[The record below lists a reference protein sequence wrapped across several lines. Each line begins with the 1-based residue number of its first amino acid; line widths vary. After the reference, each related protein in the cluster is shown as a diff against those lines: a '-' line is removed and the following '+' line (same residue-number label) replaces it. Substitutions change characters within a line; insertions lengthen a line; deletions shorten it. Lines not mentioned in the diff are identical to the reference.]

1 MRFIIRDDPQAVGAY
16 IGDYIA
22 KRIKTY
28 KPTIEK
34 PFVLG
39 LPTGSSP
46 IPTYKHLIG
55 LVKRGELSFKHV
67 VTFNLDEYV
76 NLPRDHP
83 ESYHTFMFREFF
95 SHIDIEP
102 SNVHILDGNAHNLIA
117 ECRAYEAAI
126 KSYGGIELLLAGIG
140 EDGHIAFNEPG
151 SSLSS
156 RTRMKT
162 LAYETILA
170 NSRFFDGDLTKVP
183 RMALTVG
190 VGTVLD
196 AREVLVVV
204 TGQRKSLALSK
215 AIEEG
220 VNHMTTLSALQ
231 LHPQAL
237 IVADEDAT
245 AELRVKTVKYF
256 KSIERVQE
264 EVENAHRNLDD
275 SQVGIEFIDRTIITL
290 AQQTAARKN
299 SEDLH

>member
-1 MRFIIRDDPQAVGAY
+1 VNSSRTVRILPQHDDYTHLFTYDTFIQV
-16 IGDYIA
+16 
-22 KRIKTY
+22 
-28 KPTIEK
+28 
-34 PFVLG
+34 
-39 LPTGSSP
+39 
-46 IPTYKHLIG
+46 
-55 LVKRGELSFKHV
+55 
-67 VTFNLDEYV
+67 
-76 NLPRDHP
+76 
-83 ESYHTFMFREFF
+83 
-95 SHIDIEP
+95 DIEP